1 MNVQPIG
8 AFSRLVSDTGR
19 SLLRRD
25 DSGLSWSIKK
35 EQMDHHFFSFV
46 FDETVHHSQ
55 RCSFSDQNNNFL
67 ILTNTHV
74 IVLSENLEQLMIWE
88 VGNSLFG
95 FSLIFL
101 FKNDRIDLTL
111 MAAGDNDESCIVLQE
126 LNDDRVSRY
135 IQSNAPYLYQE
146 DAFRIRAK
154 YNSLFITSFNKIK
167 FSKSEKGFIL

>member
-1 MNVQPIG
+1 MG
-8 AFSRLVSDTGR
+8 GKKYFALV
-19 SLLRRD
+19 
-25 DSGLSWSIKK
+25 
-35 EQMDHHFFSFV
+35 
-46 FDETVHHSQ
+46 
-55 RCSFSDQNNNFL
+55 
-67 ILTNTHV
+67 
-74 IVLSENLEQLMIWE
+74 NLYFI
-88 VGNSLFG
+88 
-95 FSLIFL
+95 

-135 IQSNAPYLYQE
+135 IQSNAPYMYQE